1 MPPVQATTTPL
12 DPKALFR
19 LPWSLNDNVLAWLEP
34 TKRCNLYCQ
43 GCYSRNDPKSDKTL
57 EQIRSDLDVFTK
69 NRQVD
74 SISIAGGDP
83 LVYPHICEVVRMIR
97 EEYGKKPVL
106 NTNGLAL
113 TPQYVR
119 DLKKAGL
126 WGFTFHVDSSQ
137 VRPHWK
143 NKTEEE
149 LCVLREQLAR
159 MVADEGGLSVAFN
172 STIFRHTL
180 KDVPMLVRWA
190 QEHIDIVHGM
200 VFILYRTLR
209 TEEFDFYA
217 QGEQVE
223 VESELVY
230 KDQDENPDPLVAQ
243 EVVDLIRTEADT
255 HYEPCAYLGGTR
267 DPQSFKWLLAGR
279 IANKDEVYGYV
290 GPRYMEMVQ
299 NVHHAVQGSYLA
311 YTEPGMLSMG
321 RSMMAGFSAFDGGT
335 REAAKRYAKS
345 ALKAPLKVPPKAHFQ
360 SLVVIQP
367 IDVMKDGEANMCDG
381 CPDITVHEGELVW
394 SCRLD
399 ERQQYGCFLA
409 AAPKNEAGLVDEAE
423 LTKKNKKQA
432 PSPEPL
438 PAE

>member
-1 MPPVQATTTPL
+1 MQATTTQL
-12 DPKALFR
+12 DPRALYR
-19 LPWSLNDNVLAWLEP
+19 LPWTLNDNVLAWLEP

-57 EQIRSDLDVFTK
+57 EQVRADLDVFVA
-69 NRQVD
+69 NRNVD

-83 LVYPHICEVVRMIR
+83 LVYPHIVEVVRIIR

-113 TPQYVR
+113 TPELVR

-126 WGFTFHVDSSQ
+126 YGFTFHVDSSQ

-143 NKTEEE
+143 NKTEVE
-149 LCVLREQLAR
+149 LNVLRGQLAN
-159 MVADEGGLSVAFN
+159 MVAEVGGLSVAFN

-180 KDVPMLVRWA
+180 KDVPALVKWA
-190 QEHIDIVHGM
+190 QDNIEIVHSM

-217 QGEQVE
+217 QGKKVE
-223 VESELVY
+223 VENELVY
-230 KDQDENPDPLVAQ
+230 KDMDENPDPLVAQ
-243 EVVDLIRTEADT
+243 EIVDVIRGADPA
-255 HYEPCAYLGGTR
+255 YEPCAYLGGTR
-267 DPQSFKWLLAGR
+267 DPQSFKWLLSGR
-279 IANKDEVYGYV
+279 LASKDEVYGYV
-290 GPRYMEMVQ
+290 GPRYMEVVQ
-299 NVHHAVQGSYLA
+299 NVHHAVAGSYLA
-311 YTEPGMLSMG
+311 YVEPGMLSMG
-321 RSMMAGFSAFDGGT
+321 RSIMAGFSAFDAGT
-335 REAAKRYAKS
+335 RDAAKTYAKS
-345 ALKAPLKVPPKAHFQ
+345 ALRGALRGRAVPPTAHFQ

-367 IDVMKDGEANMCDG
+367 IDVMADGEANMCDG
-381 CPDITVHEGELVW
+381 CPDITVHNGELVW

-409 AAPKNEAGLVDEAE
+409 AVPKPRDALIPEATLVSRSAS
-423 LTKKNKKQA
+423 
-432 PSPEPL
+432 SPREPL